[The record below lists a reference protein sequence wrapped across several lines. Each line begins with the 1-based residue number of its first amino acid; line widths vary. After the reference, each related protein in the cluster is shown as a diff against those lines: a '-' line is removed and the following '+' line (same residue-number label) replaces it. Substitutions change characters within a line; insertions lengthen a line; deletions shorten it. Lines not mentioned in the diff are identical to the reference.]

1 MWLLQYVCGASAD
14 PTCTSFIVL
23 KMCGIHYVGGG
34 FTAVFV
40 GDKAVIV
47 AVRQILLV
55 GALCNVI
62 AGWVCLI

>member
-1 MWLLQYVCGASAD
+1 
-14 PTCTSFIVL
+14 
-23 KMCGIHYVGGG
+23 MCGIHYVGGG